1 MTTPIEV
8 KKFESLYGIDF
19 RNKIKRWDI
28 LVEKYT
34 DYSIMKYSYGY
45 INGKIVECN
54 QTISVGKNIGKKNE
68 TTHYD
73 QAILDAQ
80 SKWNKKKDEG
90 YSEKVI
96 DNKEIEVNKNK
107 ISKKDKEVI
116 IYPMLAQDINKH
128 RQKLVFPAYIQ
139 QKLDGYRM
147 LFNSSNGSC
156 NSRQGKSFDI
166 IKQTQLYNELKKI
179 QEHVILDGELYVHNG
194 VFENLGIL
202 RKKRLSEEDKQ
213 NLEMI
218 EYHVYDIVLNDC
230 PFTDRLKILT
240 ELINSGNF
248 TKIKLVKT
256 VEVNNEEMM
265 KEYHC
270 NFVKDNY
277 EGSIV
282 RNKRGLYKCKIRST
296 DLLKYKDFE
305 DDEFEIVDYTCE
317 IDTSKDDLHL
327 IVWVCKT
334 KNGDQFNVRPG
345 GTKLER
351 QNLYK
356 ICKEDSKYIGKKLCV
371 KYFELTERGIPR
383 FPTTKTTSVN
393 SYIREII
400 E

>member
-1 MTTPIEV
+1 MI
-8 KKFESLYGIDF
+8 
-19 RNKIKRWDI
+19 
-28 LVEKYT
+28 
-34 DYSIMKYSYGY
+34 
-45 INGKIVECN
+45 
-54 QTISVGKNIGKKNE
+54 
-68 TTHYD
+68 
-73 QAILDAQ
+73 
-80 SKWNKKKDEG
+80 
-90 YSEKVI
+90 
-96 DNKEIEVNKNK
+96 
-107 ISKKDKEVI
+107 
-116 IYPMLAQDINKH
+116 
-128 RQKLVFPAYIQ
+128 
-139 QKLDGYRM
+139 
-147 LFNSSNGSC
+147 FNSNSGSC
-156 NSRQGKSFDI
+156 NSRQGKPFDI
-166 IKQTQLYNELKKI
+166 IKQTQLYRELKRI

-202 RKKRLSEEDKQ
+202 RKKRLSEADKQ

-230 PFTDRLKILT
+230 PFTDRLNILT
-240 ELINSGNF
+240 KLINSGNF

-256 VEVNNEEMM
+256 VEVNNEESM

-277 EGSIV
+277 EGSIL
-282 RNKRGLYKCKIRST
+282 RNKHGLYKCKIRST

-317 IDTSKDDLHL
+317 IDTSKEDLNL
-327 IVWVCKT
+327 IVWICKT

-356 ICKEDSKYIGKKLCV
+356 ICKVDFKYMGKKLCV

-383 FPTTKTTSVN
+383 FPATKTTSVN